1 MSAGYS
7 GTPLYKKLSL
17 RPGLRLLAVG
27 MPPEV
32 RQEIEA
38 SGDGVIWVERAA
50 AFDAAHLFA
59 MKLEDLSENLARVRQ
74 KLPPAGFVW
83 ASWPKKT
90 SGIVSDIT
98 EDAVRQ
104 IAFAAKLVD
113 VKVCAVSE
121 VWSGLK
127 LVIRLKDRPSRGA
140 GRVQATGRGRPKRGS
155 R

>member
-1 MSAGYS
+1 MTAGYS

-17 RPGLRLLAVG
+17 RPGLKVLAVG

-32 RQEIEA
+32 RREIDA
-38 SGDGVIWVERAA
+38 SCEGVIWVERGA

-59 MKLEDLSENLARVRQ
+59 MRLADLRDSIARVR
-74 KLPPAGFVW
+74 KALPPEGFVW
-83 ASWPKKT
+83 ASWPKKA
-90 SGIVSDIT
+90 SGIASDIT
-98 EDAVRQ
+98 EDAVRD

-127 LVIRLKDRPSRGA
+127 LVIRLKDRPRARSAKARG
-140 GRVQATGRGRPKRGS
+140 GR
-155 R
+155 

>member
-1 MSAGYS
+1 MTAGYS

-17 RPGLRLLAVG
+17 RPGLRLLTVG

-32 RQEIEA
+32 RREIEA
-38 SGDGVIWVERAA
+38 SGAGVIWVQRAA
-50 AFDAAHLFA
+50 GFDAAHLFA
-59 MKLEDLSENLARVRQ
+59 TKLAELQGSLVRVR
-74 KLPPAGFVW
+74 KILPPAGFVW
-83 ASWPKKT
+83 ASWPKRT

-98 EDAVRQ
+98 EDAVRE

-127 LVIRLKDRPSRGA
+127 LVIRLQDRPGARSA
-140 GRVQATGRGRPKRGS
+140 GRARTKRS
-155 R
+155 TW

>member
-1 MSAGYS
+1 VGKQAVTAGYS

-17 RPGLRLLAVG
+17 RPGLKLLVVG

-32 RQEIEA
+32 RREIEA
-38 SGDGVIWVERAA
+38 GGEGVIWVERAA

-59 MKLEDLSENLARVRQ
+59 TELADLKESIARVR
-74 KLPPAGFVW
+74 KTLPPEGFVW
-83 ASWPKKT
+83 ASWPKKA
-90 SGIVSDIT
+90 SGIASDIT
-98 EDAVRQ
+98 EDAVRE

-127 LVIRLKDRPSRGA
+127 LVVRLKDRPPVRGA
-140 GRVQATGRGRPKRGS
+140 GRARAKR
-155 R
+155 